1 VDRGIYWVTVRYYS
15 FHNEVFSKLLLFV
28 WAHLW
33 ILLLVGVCKGTWWI
47 QGDREMSGAGEHEV
61 KLTDNKTLK
70 TGCVCRGLQFCSGDS
85 RKPIVRW
92 ILLSPSTHVTSC
104 VDMQS

>member
-1 VDRGIYWVTVRYYS
+1 MDRGIYWVTVRYYS

-70 TGCVCRGLQFCSGDS
+70 TGCVCNPEKRDF
-85 RKPIVRW
+85 REH
-92 ILLSPSTHVTSC
+92 LLPRLY
-104 VDMQS
+104 DKFKFIFWQ